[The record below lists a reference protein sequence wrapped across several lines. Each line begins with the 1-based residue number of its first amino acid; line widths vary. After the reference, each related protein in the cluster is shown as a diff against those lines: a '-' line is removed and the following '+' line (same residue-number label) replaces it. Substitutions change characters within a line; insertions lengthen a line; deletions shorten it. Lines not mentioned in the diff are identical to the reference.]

1 MTNPEE
7 IRNII
12 EALGRKDLAEGQVRG
27 THLGKILNYMQMKK
41 TEKYEDT
48 LYKLALVL
56 GMNIRYIR
64 ENYLKG
70 LELFGVI
77 KTRMQNNDLIWNWC
91 GDRCFNNG
99 DIKEIKGIEKTATE
113 YMKKKEE
120 HKQ

>member
-7 IRNII
+7 LQNII
-12 EALGRKDLAEGQVRG
+12 EALGRKDLAEGYVRG
-27 THLGKILNYMQMKK
+27 THLGKILQYLQMKR
-41 TEKYEDT
+41 TERYEDT

-77 KTRMQNNDLIWNWC
+77 KTRMEKNDLIWNWC

-99 DIKEIKGIEKTATE
+99 DIKSIKGIEQTE
-113 YMKKKEE
+113 KEEKKK
-120 HKQ
+120 